1 MNRRLKFILI
11 FFALFWLVLLSRI
24 YFLSIK
30 SNKYYEE
37 LAQENIIN
45 TEYLLPTRGEI
56 RDRKNN
62 LLAIS
67 KLGFSI
73 SLKPHL
79 SKKSKHEVFEKSLNY
94 IHHYFPKTD
103 IEKIKKLYHK
113 NDSPYNH
120 KPITIIPF
128 IPYKEMILHFV
139 KFAKYDNIIIRP
151 VAKRHYPFN
160 DLASHIIGYVAK
172 ANLKDIKNDEVVK
185 RIGITGK
192 SGIEKSYNR
201 VLEGRL
207 GKSIH
212 KVNASNNI
220 IKTLVQTQPVSNN
233 IQLTIDMR
241 LQKYLS
247 YLLGVQSGAVIIMNA
262 KTGAILAA
270 GSYPTYNLNN
280 FVQGISKKEWKK
292 MIEDL
297 DHPFT
302 NKVTRGLYP
311 PGSSTKIA
319 VGLSFLN
326 SGLINE
332 NENFLCSGV
341 LELGNRKFRCWN
353 QWGHGATDLKK
364 AIRESCDVY
373 FYKGGLRVG
382 IDKISTDLKRYGFG
396 KKTGVDLPGEFI
408 GTVPNRNWKIEKFG
422 EAWYRGETLNTVI
435 GQGNFLVT
443 PLQIAMFTAAIAT
456 GKEPVP
462 HFLKSINK
470 KEVTFSTSDIFNT
483 FEKSKLPVIRE
494 GMYDVCNNKKGTAY
508 KHNICALTMAGKT
521 GTSQVIGIP
530 QNEKKRM
537 SENELKFYQ
546 KSHAWFTTYAPYE
559 NPQYIVTALI
569 EHGGH
574 GGQAAGEIVS
584 NIYNKLIELGYIDK
598 KYITHPNFLKPK
610 DNNISKKEIPSLD

>member
-1 MNRRLKFILI
+1 MNRRLQFILI
-11 FFALFWLVLLSRI
+11 FFALFWLILLSRI

-56 RDRKNN
+56 RDRNN
-62 LLAIS
+62 TLLAIS

-73 SLKPHL
+73 ALKPHL
-79 SKKSKHEVFEKSLNY
+79 SKKSKHEIFKKDLAY
-94 IHHYFPKTD
+94 IQHYFPKTNIKK
-103 IEKIKKLYHK
+103 IEKLYHK
-113 NDSPYNH
+113 KDSPYNH

-139 KFAKYDNIIIRP
+139 KFAKHDNIIIRP
-151 VAKRHYPFN
+151 VAKRYYPFD
-160 DLASHIIGYVAK
+160 DLASHIIGYVSK
-172 ANLKDIKNDEVVK
+172 ANLQDIKDDEVAK
-185 RIGITGK
+185 RVGITGK
-192 SGIEKSYNR
+192 NGIEKSYNR
-201 VLEGRL
+201 ILEGNL

-212 KVNASNNI
+212 KVNASNSI
-220 IKTLVQTQPVSNN
+220 IKTLVQTEPISNN
-233 IQLTIDMR
+233 IQLTIDIR
-241 LQKYLS
+241 LQKYLG
-247 YLLGVQSGAVIIMNA
+247 YLLGIQSGAIIVMNA

-280 FVQGISKKEWKK
+280 FVKGISKTEWKK

-326 SGLINE
+326 SGLVNE
-332 NENFLCSGV
+332 KEKFLCSGV

-353 QWGHGATDLKK
+353 QWGHGETDLKK

-408 GTVPNRNWKIEKFG
+408 GTVPDRNWKITKFG

-443 PLQIAMFTAAIAT
+443 PIQIAMFTAAIAT
-456 GKEPVP
+456 GKEPIP

-470 KEVTFSTSDIFNT
+470 KPVTFSTSDIFNK
-483 FEKSKLPVIRE
+483 FEKSKLPIIRE

-508 KHNICALTMAGKT
+508 KHNICTLTMAGKT

-559 NPQYIVTALI
+559 NPQYVITALI

-584 NIYNKLIELGYIDK
+584 NIYNKLVELGYIDK
-598 KYITHPNFLKPK
+598 KYITHPNFIKSQES
-610 DNNISKKEIPSLD
+610 NISKEKIPSLN